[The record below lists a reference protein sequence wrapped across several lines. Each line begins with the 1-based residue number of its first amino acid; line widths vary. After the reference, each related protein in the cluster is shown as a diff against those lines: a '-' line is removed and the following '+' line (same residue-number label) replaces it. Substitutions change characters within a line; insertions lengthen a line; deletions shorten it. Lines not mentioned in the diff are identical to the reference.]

1 MRVELRNVRKRFGAT
16 EVLRGIDL
24 TIPSGRRVGLVGPN
38 GSGKSTLTRVLMG
51 ILGCEGTVHLDGRSP
66 FDDRVA
72 LARRLAYVPQV
83 APQLAATV
91 GEVLQAVARLRGL
104 PPSRVADTA
113 SALELE
119 LAPISGRPFR
129 ALSGGMKQKLLIAL
143 ALSARASLLIL
154 DEPTASLDARARDR
168 FFRLFADA
176 AEGATLL
183 LCSHRLEEV
192 RHLVDHVVLMDE
204 GRVAYDGPAGEFL
217 DQRALCLIEVSV
229 AGAAHDAWLTGRGF
243 RRGTGGSWAC
253 TVSHVEKMPLLRE
266 LATVLGPDQRNLL
279 VRDLES
285 IDSEHRPELRPA
297 LLRDPRPEVPAPP
310 PASTQDGASDAR
322 AS

>member
-1 MRVELRNVRKRFGAT
+1 MGGIEGFRDRLQHAALREVVAYMPQRFGLYEDLTVIENLSLYAD
-16 EVLRGIDL
+16 LRGV
-24 TIPSGRRVGLVGPN
+24 TGGQRQAA
-38 GSGKSTLTRVLMG
+38 
-51 ILGCEGTVHLDGRSP
+51 
-66 FDDRVA
+66 FDRL
-72 LARRLAYVPQV
+72 LAF
-83 APQLAATV
+83 T
-91 GEVLQAVARLRGL
+91 
-104 PPSRVADTA
+104 S
-113 SALELE
+113 
-119 LAPISGRPFR
+119 LAPFTGRIAG